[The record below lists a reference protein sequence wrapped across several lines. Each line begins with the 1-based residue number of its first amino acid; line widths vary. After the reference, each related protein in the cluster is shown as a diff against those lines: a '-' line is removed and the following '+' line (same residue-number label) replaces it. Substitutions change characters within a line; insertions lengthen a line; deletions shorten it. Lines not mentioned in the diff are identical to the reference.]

1 MNVYPPFKN
10 KLENFSEEQLIKV
23 LISFKDLSNREK
35 FIKKYDQLKILGKF
49 DLIPS
54 ILVNLKKEKIIS
66 FEKEEL
72 IKLIEEDQ
80 VIFPSILD
88 VIEILELND
97 YKNSEISYSGKN
109 VKVGI
114 IDDGINRKSAAIS
127 HISLQK
133 YALYGKE
140 KFAKEEVEKSNI
152 SHATIIASII
162 SNRFIDVNDNYI
174 GIAPNVNIFDFDI
187 SNSNQEFT
195 FYHILNIIDKIYKE
209 KINLDILF
217 ITFTTKDSSDGN
229 DLLSLACDLLVEKKI
244 IVITS
249 AGNYGPNPY
258 TIGSPGAAK
267 KVITIGALTKELDVA
282 NFSGRGPT
290 LDERIKP
297 DLCFPGSNITVP
309 IDSNLR
315 LKVSGTSVSTAI
327 AVGII
332 ALIKEYD
339 PNITYDALLSLLN
352 RSSMDLNHE
361 KNAQGLG
368 IVKVSDIFG
377 NLDLF
382 HEKLIPYNYL
392 VKKSLRLSIEFLI
405 LLLIFFYFFY
415 FFRI

>member
-1 MNVYPPFKN
+1 M
-10 KLENFSEEQLIKV
+10 
-23 LISFKDLSNREK
+23 
-35 FIKKYDQLKILGKF
+35 
-49 DLIPS
+49 
-54 ILVNLKKEKIIS
+54 
-66 FEKEEL
+66 
-72 IKLIEEDQ
+72 
-80 VIFPSILD
+80 LD

-114 IDDGINRKSAAIS
+114 IDDGINRKSSSIS

-140 KFAKEEVEKSNI
+140 KFAKEKDEKSKV

-162 SNRFIDVNDNYI
+162 TNRFIDINNNYI

-187 SNSNQEFT
+187 SNSNQEYT
-195 FYHILNIIDKIYKE
+195 FCHILNIIDKIYKE

-217 ITFTTKDSSDGN
+217 ITFTAKDSSDGN
-229 DLLSLACDLLVEKKI
+229 DLLSLACDLLVEKEV
-244 IVITS
+244 IVITP
-249 AGNYGPNPY
+249 AGNYGPKPY

-267 KVITIGALTKELDVA
+267 KVITVGALTKELDMA

-297 DLCFPGSNITVP
+297 NLCFPGSNITVP

-339 PNITYDALLSLLN
+339 PNIKYNALLNLLN

-368 IVKVSDIFG
+368 IIKVPDLFS

-405 LLLIFFYFFY
+405 LVLILFYFFY